1 MEKNDFYEL
10 QDTINKEIEEKY
22 KEIEEKY
29 NQLDAIELLL
39 ATKKE
44 NEEKIN
50 PENYSRGSWITPNRS
65 NVFTYFMSLIPANQ
79 RLHIKATGGHYNND
93 GSKINHNFDSYFFMT
108 DNNTLLKVEFCAT
121 SKEGK
126 NAPYQYQCS
135 ISTYKSSGNIII
147 KADPQSVYADSNIGI
162 FDIGRKWDNENSLF
176 GNNFSSDYA
185 IFDNQNLNDVLGNVN
200 LDAIIIN
207 IIEKYH
213 LEEKVNQQTR

>member
-1 MEKNDFYEL
+1 MENNDFYKL
-10 QDTINKEIEEKY
+10 HDTII

-39 ATKKE
+39 AIKKE

-50 PENYSRGSWITPNRS
+50 PEKYSRGSWIMPNRS
-65 NVFTYFMSLIPANQ
+65 NVFTYFMSLIPANK
-79 RLHIKATGGHYNND
+79 RLHIKSTGGHYNND

-126 NAPYQYQCS
+126 NPPYQYQCS
-135 ISTYKSSGNIII
+135 INTYKSSGDIII
-147 KADPQSVYADSNIGI
+147 KADHQSKHEDSNIGI
-162 FDIGRKWDNENSLF
+162 FDIGRKWYKDYSLF
-176 GNNFSSDYA
+176 GDHFSSDYA
-185 IFDNQNLNDVLGNVN
+185 INDNQNLNDVLGNVN
-200 LDAIIIN
+200 LDEIIIN

-213 LEEKVNQQTR
+213 LEEKVNQKTR

>member
-10 QDTINKEIEEKY
+10 QDIIN

-39 ATKKE
+39 AIKKE
-44 NEEKIN
+44 KEEKIN
-50 PENYSRGSWITPNRS
+50 PEKYSRGSWITPNRS
-65 NVFTYFMSLIPANQ
+65 NVFTYFMSLIPANK
-79 RLHIKATGGHYNND
+79 RLHIKATGGRYNID

-108 DNNTLLKVEFCAT
+108 DNNTLFKVEFCAT

-126 NAPYQYQCS
+126 NDPYQYKCS
-135 ISTYKSSGNIII
+135 ISTYKSSGDIII

-162 FDIGRKWDNENSLF
+162 FDIGRKWDKDNSLF
-176 GNNFSSDYA
+176 GNRFSSDYA
-185 IFDNQNLNDVLGNVN
+185 IFDNQNLNDALGNVN
-200 LDAIIIN
+200 LDEIIIN

-213 LEEKVNQQTR
+213 LEEKVNQNTR